1 GGRPLF
7 APKLHQF
14 LSQTRSVYATL
25 EPPDRRS
32 FRMEASL
39 GDPPHFPL
47 RFCRNCGQEHYLV
60 VLGSTG
66 FRPHPEEGEG
76 VEGVEGY
83 LTYWDRGDL
92 ELPGEWY
99 DDRGK
104 LKATWRERVPKP
116 VYVDPKGGLH
126 SGPQE
131 GTAPFLWQKAPFSL
145 CPSCGEYYT
154 GQQGEF
160 RKLTYLGSEGRTSAG
175 TVLALSLLRAAREGL
190 GEGRDKLLS
199 FTDNRQDAA
208 LQAGHFNDFVRAVLL
223 RAALRKAL
231 EAHGELHY
239 PDPPDVATATL
250 RAMDLPLAE
259 YAQNPALHPESSGA
273 KKAQEALGKVVLYRL
288 YEDLRRE
295 WRFTQPNLED
305 VGLLEIAYRD
315 LDSPMFLQRLREVL
329 PALRG
334 LDDGVLV
341 AGLKEFM
348 DLLRKRL
355 AVDAAILKEDFN
367 QFRRQSEEHLNEFW
381 SLGEDDLPLYPAT
394 LVLTGRASHGGR
406 TRGPE
411 VKLSPRSRL
420 GKLLGRLGLGE
431 GDYGPFLEALVAFN
445 LLRPVDGGFRIPES
459 ALIWRK
465 GEAKE
470 GANPFFLELY
480 RLDPRELLGLEAREH
495 TAQVVAPGE
504 RERRERRFRYTEEDR
519 RAEPALKRL
528 PFLVASPTLEL
539 GVDIA
544 DLDMVHLR
552 NIPPSPANY
561 AQRSGRAGRQ
571 GQMGLILAFAGA
583 YSHHDQYFFRHRE
596 EMVAGAV
603 RAPNLDL
610 ANEALLKA

>member
-1 GGRPLF
+1 
-7 APKLHQF
+7 
-14 LSQTRSVYATL
+14 
-25 EPPDRRS
+25 
-32 FRMEASL
+32 
-39 GDPPHFPL
+39 
-47 RFCRNCGQEHYLV
+47 
-60 VLGSTG
+60 
-66 FRPHPEEGEG
+66 
-76 VEGVEGY
+76 
-83 LTYWDRGDL
+83 
-92 ELPGEWY
+92 
-99 DDRGK
+99 
-104 LKATWRERVPKP
+104 
-116 VYVDPKGGLH
+116 
-126 SGPQE
+126 
-131 GTAPFLWQKAPFSL
+131 
-145 CPSCGEYYT
+145 
-154 GQQGEF
+154 
-160 RKLTYLGSEGRTSAG
+160 
-175 TVLALSLLRAAREGL
+175 
-190 GEGRDKLLS
+190 
-199 FTDNRQDAA
+199 
-208 LQAGHFNDFVRAVLL
+208 
-223 RAALRKAL
+223 
-231 EAHGELHY
+231 
-239 PDPPDVATATL
+239 PPDVATATL
-250 RAMDLPLAE
+250 QAMGLPLAE
-259 YAQNPALHPESSGA
+259 YAQNPALHTESSGA
-273 KKAQEALGKVVLYRL
+273 RKAQEALGKVVLYRL

-610 ANEALLKA
+610 ANEALLKAHIQAEWLASTGLALRDSIPDTVNIQVEGYPLHQEVKEALVLSEEVRKDLLERLRRVLEPDWEELKAGGFDEAWVEGVVD